1 MARLAAHMGKFIC
14 PGNFGEKM
22 LKIFHCQSLFDK
34 DSLLH
39 FCVIIII
46 IASTEPK
53 LFRQINFARVNET

>member
-1 MARLAAHMGKFIC
+1 MARLAVHTGKFIS

-22 LKIFHCQSLFDK
+22 LKIFHCQILFDK

-39 FCVIIII
+39 SSVIII
-46 IASTEPK
+46 IASTERK